1 MPRVRAV
8 LAVLTILLL
17 SIPAAMVVGEGDEP
31 TSCTVLV
38 DWDVEGHWDGGWNM
52 TYDVLHRY
60 LVVFDPPFINGSSPS
75 VPSVEV
81 QHHREGEQIA
91 DTSNTTVLSAGGEVD
106 ITLST
111 EPEFGDSIS
120 ISVVTGEAS
129 CSRSLAITNWNQP
142 VANHEITRETTW
154 SMEGAEQG
162 NGIDFEGRGWQKRTG
177 SILESNELGNGTLTV
192 DSMNG
197 TEGLV
202 LELNLDRI
210 WLNETYDG
218 VELLRQDFEMS
229 GNGSLFL
236 NTTEEGE
243 GGESNG
249 FSVDVQVNDVYV
261 LRSWDEGELTERF
274 LIDGTGWLSFGG
286 GDNNSSGGG
295 FGQLSSFYYE
305 TWDEDD
311 RRRLQHLQIEANATL
326 RLNGADREQFS
337 FDLDEFRI
345 LERWED
351 GTREEQHFLILGGG
365 EFGFVIE
372 DEFFEVEVN
381 GTIPIIH
388 FETQGGETVA
398 ETIRVDG
405 TYDGDA
411 EGSFGFIRR
420 IVDSGSQENATGAMF
435 EVDKIENEFWF
446 NVSATPI
453 GPITEEWEAEHN
465 LTYEFIVPQTDWEN
479 RTIRYQYIEDNGTV
493 TNEYPEVSPIIMQA
507 DAPEPEVVFENH
519 ISRETGAAP
528 EIVVAG
534 DRFSLVG
541 NDAMILSIEV
551 TAIVEGEMDGHIV
564 EVAEWLGDYGENS
577 HASGSIVNEGPLAGL
592 LNEVHRWVE
601 IEIGQNDSGESIAFV
616 EHQLVDRVLSPSVV
630 SEEENTPPS
639 LVSVG
644 FREGRLLTEGDSA
657 HLEALVYDFDTD
669 VTVVTIDLSELGL
682 GTVELSDSGLQGD
695 HTIHDDIWTALITYE
710 GLNHGMMDASVTIE
724 DFWVSVEEHT
734 SIEIINAAPR
744 MISLDFMPDTVRRGE
759 TVDVSVTALD
769 GHGIDS
775 VGIDLLSAGGALS
788 ALSESDGVWSG
799 NFVVPDEISPGER
812 SIPVRITDGDGET
825 VMAVH
830 IHLDGF
836 PVDAPMLTI
845 ENEAPSITSASL
857 LRFGELAEKIHVP
870 LSGDPIPHSLEA
882 SIDDPDGISSVQA
895 KIGRLAPIGSSA
907 VWLLMV
913 DDGTGGDRVS
923 GDGIYTLQF
932 DARASLPEGNITI
945 QIRATDTYLSTTPT
959 TEQLHILELEKLSAG
974 KGGGNWF
981 SDNSTTLVFVA
992 VGLLL
997 IVGITIFAISLRKS
1011 DTEW

>member
-1 MPRVRAV
+1 MPRVRTA
-8 LAVLTILLL
+8 LTVLTVLLL

-31 TSCTVLV
+31 TTCTVLV
-38 DWDVEGHWDGGWNM
+38 DWDAEGYWDGGWNM

-75 VPSVEV
+75 ALSVEV

-120 ISVVTGEAS
+120 ISIATSEAS
-129 CSRSLAITNWNQP
+129 CSRNLSITNWNQP
-142 VANHEITRETTW
+142 VADHEITRETTW

-177 SILESNELGNGTLTV
+177 SILESNELGNGTLTL

-197 TEGLV
+197 TEGLE

-210 WLNETYDG
+210 WMNETYDG
-218 VELLRQDFEMS
+218 AELLRQDFEMS

-236 NTTEEGE
+236 NTTEDGE

-381 GTIPIIH
+381 GTIPVIH

-420 IVDSGSQENATGAMF
+420 IVDSGSQENATGMMF
-435 EVDKIENEFWF
+435 EADKIENEFWF

-465 LTYEFIVPQTDWEN
+465 LTYEFIVPQTDWDN
-479 RTIRYQYIEDNGTV
+479 RTIRYQYVEDNGSV
-493 TNEYPEVSPIIMQA
+493 TNEYPEVSPIIIQA
-507 DAPEPEVVFENH
+507 EAPEAGVMFENH

-534 DRFSLVG
+534 DRFSLTG

-551 TAIVEGEMDGHIV
+551 TAIVEDEMDGHTV

-601 IEIGQNDSGESIAFV
+601 IEIGENGSGDSIAFV

-657 HLEALVYDFDTD
+657 HLEVLVYDFDTD
-669 VTVVTIDLSELGL
+669 VTEVSIDLSELGL

-695 HTIHDDIWTALITYE
+695 HTIHDDIWTALITYD
-710 GLNHGMMDASVTIE
+710 GLDHGMMDASVVID
-724 DFWVSVEEHT
+724 DFWVSVEEQA
-734 SIEIINAAPR
+734 SIEITNAAPR
-744 MISLDFMPDTVRRGE
+744 MISLVFTPDTAKRGD

-788 ALSESDGVWSG
+788 VLSESDGIWRG
-799 NFVVPDEISPGER
+799 QFVVPDGISPGER

-830 IHLDGF
+830 THLNGF
-836 PVDAPMLTI
+836 PVGAPMLTI
-845 ENEAPSITSASL
+845 ENEAPSVSSVSV
-857 LRFGELAEKIHVP
+857 LRAGEAAETIHVP
-870 LSGDPIPHSLEA
+870 YSGDALTHTLEA
-882 SIDDPDGISSVQA
+882 TIDDPDGISSAQA
-895 KIGRLAPIGSSA
+895 KIGRLAPIGSSD

-913 DDGTGGDRVS
+913 DDGTNGDRVA
-923 GDGIYTLQF
+923 GDGVHTLQF
-932 DARASLPEGNITI
+932 DVRTSLPEGNISI

-959 TEQLHILELEKLSAG
+959 VEQGHTLELEKLGS
-974 KGGGNWF
+974 GGGGGSWF
-981 SDNSTTLVFVA
+981 SDNSTTLVFVTL
-992 VGLLL
+992 GLLL
-997 IVGITIFAISLRKS
+997 IVGITAIAISVRKS